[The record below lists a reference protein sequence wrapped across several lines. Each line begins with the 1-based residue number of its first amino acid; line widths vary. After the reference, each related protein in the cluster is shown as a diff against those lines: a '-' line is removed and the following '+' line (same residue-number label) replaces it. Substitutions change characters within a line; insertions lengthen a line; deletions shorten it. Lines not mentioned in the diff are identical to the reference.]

1 MLFSF
6 FLCAYMRAKTVAEQ
20 PSSWP
25 YREGCSFL
33 VDDRR
38 IPEGEKEKNS
48 TELSRSYHAAIMGV
62 NCSCGKSTSK
72 LVQSAAASQRGR
84 RRGRKTRGE
93 EVSAKQYESPS
104 GEQAGV
110 GPKEDS
116 LHESKRLAVFPLT

>member
-38 IPEGEKEKNS
+38 VPEGEKEKNS

-62 NCSCGKSTSK
+62 LYSCGNSTSK
-72 LVQSAAASQRGR
+72 LVQEEPAA
-84 RRGRKTRGE
+84 
-93 EVSAKQYESPS
+93 
-104 GEQAGV
+104 
-110 GPKEDS
+110 
-116 LHESKRLAVFPLT
+116 